1 MNMEVKRADM
11 DSARISLKYIFATF
25 GLIMEDMGQGHQD
38 TKGYEVCFYKLMDDV
53 YIPALNLVLCSIQ
66 DLLERMEASR
76 E

>member
-1 MNMEVKRADM
+1 MNMEVKKADM

-25 GLIMEDMGQGHQD
+25 GLIREEIEQD

>member
-1 MNMEVKRADM
+1 MNMEVKKADM

-25 GLIMEDMGQGHQD
+25 GLIMEEIEQD

>member
-1 MNMEVKRADM
+1 MNMEVKKANM

-25 GLIMEDMGQGHQD
+25 GLIMEKIEQG